1 MNLPANRLVI
11 RISKARILFINIL
24 ITASLSILI
33 IYLFT
38 LQIVEGIKYQKR
50 AKEILKRDI
59 PIIAQRGQIYDR
71 YYDVPLVYNIDSFAV
86 NVIPGDIPDEIKEEV
101 FFRLARVLQIE
112 VSDVKKKT
120 PVKYYNNYQPR
131 EIKSGVSYPKIAY
144 IAEHV
149 EDFPGVTWHNKP
161 IRGYFF
167 VDSLAHILGY
177 TGDITND
184 ELNTLYNKGYT
195 LNSTIGKSG
204 IEKQYDFILKGK
216 DGKRFKIVDVKEKQL
231 TAKTD
236 EDIPPEPG
244 QTLVLTIDRHLQL
257 LAQKALGERIGA
269 VVVLKPATGEILAM
283 VSYPWFDPG
292 IFYSESAAEKFKD
305 LSLDIRFPFL
315 NRAIQAQYPPA
326 SVFKIIMSTAMIE
339 EGSFPISDIINCKG
353 EMELGD
359 RVAHCW
365 KEHGHGKVDFFK
377 AFANSCNIYFY
388 TVGVENIKIDSIV
401 RYARIFG
408 LGSQTGIDLPEE
420 SPGFLPTPEWK
431 YKKEHMKW
439 LGGDTMNIS
448 IGQGW
453 VTVTP
458 LQLANVVA
466 MIANEGT
473 VYKPHV
479 LKQIRDSITGD
490 SIKEIQREE
499 LQKALISKKTFELV
513 KKAMRTVVTD
523 GTGYFI
529 TTRAVKVAGK
539 TGTPE
544 TGQEDRYHSWF
555 ASYAPYDSDNPEDYV
570 VVVGII
576 EASNIEE
583 WWASRTANIIYQGIF
598 ANQTYEEALVT
609 LYPWMRNRIKQAE
622 ETQNT
627 ASTE

>member
-1 MNLPANRLVI
+1 MTMNLPANRLVLK
-11 RISKARILFINIL
+11 ISKARILFINIL
-24 ITASLSILI
+24 VTVSLSILI

-38 LQIVEGIKYQKR
+38 LQIVEGIKYQKQ

-59 PIIAQRGQIYDR
+59 PIIAQRGQIFDR

-86 NVIPGDIPDEIKEEV
+86 DVIPGDIPNEMKEEI
-101 FFRLARVLQIE
+101 FFRLAKVLQIE
-112 VSDVKKKT
+112 VSEVRKRI
-120 PVKYYNNYQPR
+120 PLRFYNNYQPR
-131 EIKSGVSYPKIAY
+131 EIKSGVSYSKIAY
-144 IAEHV
+144 IAEHI
-149 EDFPGVTWHNKP
+149 EEFPGVTWHNKP
-161 IRGYFF
+161 IRGYLFTN
-167 VDSLAHILGY
+167 SLAHILGY
-177 TGDITND
+177 TGDIADD

-231 TAKTD
+231 KAKAD

-244 QTLVLTIDRHLQL
+244 HTLVLTIDRHLQL
-257 LAQKALGERIGA
+257 LAQKALGERIGSA
-269 VVVLKPATGEILAM
+269 IVLKPATGEILAM

-326 SVFKIIMSTAMIE
+326 SVFKLIMSTAMIE
-339 EGSFPISDIINCKG
+339 EDAFPISEKINCTGK
-353 EMELGD
+353 MELGD

-365 KEHGHGKVDFFK
+365 KKHGHGKLDFFK
-377 AFANSCNIYFY
+377 ALANSCNIYYF
-388 TVGVENIKIDSIV
+388 TVGIEYIKIDTIV

-408 LGSQTGIDLPEE
+408 LGSETGIDLPEE

-439 LGGDTMNIS
+439 LDGDTMNIS

-453 VTVTP
+453 TTVTP

-466 MIANEGT
+466 MIVNEGT
-473 VYKPHV
+473 VYKPHL

-490 SIKEIQREE
+490 VVREIQKEVLHE
-499 LQKALISKKTFELV
+499 ALISKKTFDLV
-513 KKAMRTVVTD
+513 KKAMRTVVTE
-523 GTGYFI
+523 GTGGRLI

-539 TGTPE
+539 TGSPE
-544 TGQEDRYHSWF
+544 TGEEGEYHSWF
-555 ASYAPYDSDNPEDYV
+555 VSYAPHDADPEDQV
-570 VVVGII
+570 VVVAII
-576 EASNIEE
+576 EEVNIEK
-583 WWASRTANIIYQGIF
+583 WWAQRTVNIICQGIF
-598 ANQTYEEALVT
+598 ANQTYEEAAVT
-609 LYPWMRNRIKQAE
+609 LYPWMRKSIME
-622 ETQNT
+622 SSG
-627 ASTE
+627 STE